1 MIHNEE
7 RSYLIERD
15 PEMIQMVELVDKD
28 IKTAVE
34 NLFHVFKKVKE
45 KTECCGETW
54 ELEKVLNQIPRSK
67 GYICNE
73 NYTGWN

>member
-28 IKTAVE
+28 IKNSSGKFIACV
-34 NLFHVFKKVKE
+34 
-45 KTECCGETW
+45 
-54 ELEKVLNQIPRSK
+54 
-67 GYICNE
+67 
-73 NYTGWN
+73 

>member
-34 NLFHVFKKVKE
+34 NLFHVYK
-45 KTECCGETW
+45 
-54 ELEKVLNQIPRSK
+54 R
-67 GYICNE
+67 
-73 NYTGWN
+73 